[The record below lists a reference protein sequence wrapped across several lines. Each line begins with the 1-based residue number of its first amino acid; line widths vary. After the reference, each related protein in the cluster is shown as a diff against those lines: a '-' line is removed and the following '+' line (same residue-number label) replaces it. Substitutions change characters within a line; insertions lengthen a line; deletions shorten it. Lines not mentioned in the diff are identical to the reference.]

1 MDRTKLELD
10 SARLL
15 KNGPYWRAVWKKFCL
30 ALVIGKATWTVMSI
44 TPRRKAILI
53 LG

>member
-15 KNGPYWRAVWKKFCL
+15 KNGPYWRAVWKFCL
-30 ALVIGKATWTVMSI
+30 ALIIGKAIWTVMSI